1 MAKSKNEEVQ
11 EVVEEPKKTAE
22 VVDTVEEELSPWYVF
37 CSTGCGFCKKA
48 EPVVEE
54 LNKEGYD
61 ILTLDLSEPDNAKLN
76 QELKTEY
83 GVQCGTPWFIN
94 AETGKGVCGFRE
106 KDVLK
111 KWLDGEDIPAP
122 PRPTGPPPKVPFYG
136 STNKE
141 DIAWKKEYKKW
152 LKDNKH
158 LPKDRR
164 KSAEEVLKQPRPKS
178 EPPRPPM
185 GPEATDGGIDAWGK
199 QYDEWS
205 KENNHLPN
213 LQPTDMMVKNFKNRI
228 KQMANNPNVQPQSQ
242 APPSKLDELEKR
254 IAELEEKLNSM
265 NNQVEVTEDGLTE
278 WEEDVEYKLD
288 ALLDHLGVKI

>member
-1 MAKSKNEEVQ
+1 MATATAVKSKATKKSTKKVKPTKQ
-11 EVVEEPKKTAE
+11 IVKTA
-22 VVDTVEEELSPWYVF
+22 VEKTQESPWYVF

-48 EPVVEE
+48 EPVIEE
-54 LNKEGYD
+54 LNNEGYN
-61 ILTLDLSEPDNAKLN
+61 ILKLDVAEGDNQKLA

-164 KSAEEVLKQPRPKS
+164 KSAE
-178 EPPRPPM
+178 
-185 GPEATDGGIDAWGK
+185 
-199 QYDEWS
+199 
-205 KENNHLPN
+205 
-213 LQPTDMMVKNFKNRI
+213 
-228 KQMANNPNVQPQSQ
+228 
-242 APPSKLDELEKR
+242 
-254 IAELEEKLNSM
+254 
-265 NNQVEVTEDGLTE
+265 
-278 WEEDVEYKLD
+278 
-288 ALLDHLGVKI
+288 

>member
-1 MAKSKNEEVQ
+1 MATATAVKSKATKKSTKKVKPTKQ
-11 EVVEEPKKTAE
+11 IVKTA
-22 VVDTVEEELSPWYVF
+22 VEKTQESPWYVF

-48 EPVVEE
+48 EPVIEE

-61 ILTLDLSEPDNAKLN
+61 ILVLDMAEPDNQQLN
-76 QELKTEY
+76 KELQTEY
-83 GVQCGTPWFIN
+83 KTQCGTPWFIN

-164 KSAEEVLKQPRPKS
+164 KSAE
-178 EPPRPPM
+178 
-185 GPEATDGGIDAWGK
+185 
-199 QYDEWS
+199 
-205 KENNHLPN
+205 
-213 LQPTDMMVKNFKNRI
+213 
-228 KQMANNPNVQPQSQ
+228 
-242 APPSKLDELEKR
+242 
-254 IAELEEKLNSM
+254 
-265 NNQVEVTEDGLTE
+265 
-278 WEEDVEYKLD
+278 
-288 ALLDHLGVKI
+288 